1 MVNGILHRETY
12 ERSKLIDMVSSLGL
26 CNEVL
31 YDLCDLHTDPRDP
44 EILAELDPVFDRYI
58 QRAHGYPELQARG
71 EELRKRVVEIGFH
84 SATTLV
90 MLGQKP

>member
-12 ERSKLIDMVSSLGL
+12 QRSKLIDMVSSLGL
-26 CNEVL
+26 CNETL
-31 YDLCDLHTDPRDP
+31 YDLCDLDSNAKDP
-44 EILAELDPVFDRYI
+44 EIMAELGPVFDRYI
-58 QRAHGYPELQARG
+58 QRADGYPELQARG
-71 EELRKRVVEIGFH
+71 EELRKRVAEVGFH